1 MSCVYRCAPVDCCD
15 LIGRRRSRLSSSL
28 DALNDVSTNITI
40 NPMADIQE
48 LAELNMTP
56 ATEAPGVA
64 VTAPP
69 RATAADASSLPS
81 PPLVLPSRDELEHR
95 LKAPHQRRFRR
106 CVVVMTR
113 PRSLSHR
120 IFWHRH

>member
-106 CVVVMTR
+106 CVAASFITTR
-113 PRSLSHR
+113 PRSSSR
-120 IFWHRH
+120 